1 MTSNL
6 ATSLVS
12 CRRSDGMPVLYND
25 NGSKVH
31 QTWKI
36 DGKYGNRLSPHGIFP
51 LFSLKYFFS
60 PEKSNKKQPETFTL
74 GNNRNE
80 IARTLEYRIKSSQF
94 YEICKCLFV
103 PTDAVFEIIKLPA
116 NGAVN
121 FSLHFVVER
130 RITSF
135 I

>member
-1 MTSNL
+1 MI
-6 ATSLVS
+6 VK
-12 CRRSDGMPVLYND
+12 CI
-25 NGSKVH
+25 KH
-31 QTWKI
+31 
-36 DGKYGNRLSPHGIFP
+36 GNRWEIWKSTVTTWDFP
-51 LFSLKYFFS
+51 SVLIEVFFFR
-60 PEKSNKKQPETFTL
+60 ERNNTTQPESFTL

-121 FSLHFVVER
+121 FSLHLVVEQ

>member
-1 MTSNL
+1 MENRWEIWKSTVTTWDFPS
-6 ATSLVS
+6 
-12 CRRSDGMPVLYND
+12 VLIE
-25 NGSKVH
+25 V
-31 QTWKI
+31 
-36 DGKYGNRLSPHGIFP
+36 
-51 LFSLKYFFS
+51 FFS